1 VQIAGGNSSFDVIQ
15 TVISDLGNVLLH
27 FDHMQSCR
35 ELAKS
40 CPLSPEQIYDSM
52 FESGLVREYEL
63 GRISSAEF
71 ARMSMERLN
80 VHLEMDLIREI
91 WSDIFYPVSGMEA
104 LMTSLKGTYRLV
116 LLSNTNEWHF
126 EHCHKKFPVVRLF
139 EHLALSYRL
148 GCQKPDREIFER
160 ALAMAN
166 ARPEETLYVDDMPA
180 YVESARRLGMKAVC
194 FKDRDRL
201 RDEMRSAGMACP

>member
-1 VQIAGGNSSFDVIQ
+1 VQIAEGNSSFDVIR
-15 TVISDLGNVLLH
+15 TIISDLGNVLLH

-40 CPLSPEQIYDSM
+40 CQLSPEQIYDSM
-52 FESGLVREYEL
+52 FESHLVRDYEL

-71 ARMSMERLN
+71 ARQSMQRLN
-80 VHLEMDLIREI
+80 VNLELDLIREI
-91 WSDIFYPVSGMEA
+91 WSDIFYPVTGMEE
-104 LMTSLKGTYRLV
+104 LIISLKESYRMV

-139 EHLALSYRL
+139 EHFALSYRL
-148 GCQKPDREIFER
+148 GCQKPDREIFEK

-166 ARPEETLYVDDMPA
+166 ARPEETLYVDDIPA

-194 FKDRDRL
+194 FKDRDQL
-201 RDEMRSAGMACP
+201 TDEMKSAGMACP